1 MMEKMYNQHNV
12 GCFMRSYRRLAAY
25 ASATSDAAR
34 RRKEWALGLLLFEG
48 QPQDVGFKQLYVKG
62 VCDRCLRRK
71 FLSSCNHRA
80 RVRLA
85 SWSVR

>member
-1 MMEKMYNQHNV
+1 MEKIYNQHTV
-12 GCFMRSYRRLAAY
+12 SGFMRSYRRLAAY

-48 QPQDVGFKQLYVKG
+48 HTQDVGFKQLYVKG

-71 FLSSCNHRA
+71 FPSSCNHRA

-85 SWSVR
+85 SCSER